1 MPRRL
6 ALIVGIG
13 RYQAFSQLPTA
24 LRDAETMA
32 HVLKQVAGFD
42 EVLTLIDPDA
52 GQLAEAS
59 EYLFAEKE
67 PDDLLL
73 FYFSGHGIKDERG
86 MLHLAVPRTRKH
98 ASGELVRATAVSC
111 RHIHD
116 IMSGS
121 RSRRQVVILDCCF
134 SGAFAEGLQPKD
146 GGHIDM
152 RAQLGGE
159 GRAVLTSSA
168 STQFSFDTSET
179 GLSTYTQYI
188 VNGIATG
195 EADLNHDGLIT
206 IDELHEYAKARVQ
219 AARPAMSPQIL
230 PTREGYSIVISA
242 ARKADPGRAYAAKV
256 REVASAT
263 GEVSRVAAQILGLRR
278 QQLGLSDAQAEMIE
292 ETELRPRR
300 ARADARRELRR
311 AVYQARR
318 RGRVR
323 SEQSLLN
330 ELRVALDLGEGELH
344 AMLAEPLSAQ
354 QAMVLGVWFWPQRL
368 LLAAAV
374 LAAAGTVTYVA
385 LSLTQSTPSSPAS
398 PGPTVARTTATEAP
412 AEHPE
417 PSSRQPDPPTSRPS
431 ERAPSGPA
439 WLEPSHDEPARAE
452 PARDEPAREEPRAPE
467 PRDPAPGIDPLP
479 PSPGSEPPSNPAIT
493 TSSWVIRLTSDSS
506 LDEAKQW
513 AAMLADR
520 TLEGA
525 ALRPQIVRHGR
536 YYCILIGPYDDEYEA
551 NRLLPTAKLL
561 LGQGGYV
568 QYMPRWC
575 SYMYDQYDG
584 VRTCIR

>member
-1 MPRRL
+1 MPRRI
-6 ALIVGIG
+6 ALVVGIG
-13 RYQAFSQLPTA
+13 RYQALSQLPTA
-24 LRDAETMA
+24 LRDADTMA

-42 EVLTLIDPDA
+42 EVMTLIDPDA

-59 EYLFAEKE
+59 EYLFAGKE
-67 PDDLLL
+67 TEDLLL
-73 FYFSGHGIKDERG
+73 FYFSGHGVKDERG
-86 MLHLAVPRTRKH
+86 LLHLAVPRTRKH

-134 SGAFAEGLQPKD
+134 SGAFAEGMQPKD
-146 GGHIDM
+146 GGHIDL

-168 STQFSFDTSET
+168 STQYSFDASET

-219 AARPAMSPQIL
+219 ASRPGMSPQIL
-230 PTREGYSIVISA
+230 PTREGYSIIISA

-256 REVASAT
+256 REVASAA
-263 GEVSRVAAQILGLRR
+263 GDIPRVAAQILALRR
-278 QQLGLSDAQAEMIE
+278 QQLGLSDVEAEAIE
-292 ETELRPRR
+292 ESELRPRR
-300 ARADARRELRR
+300 ARANARGELRR
-311 AVYQARR
+311 AVYRARK

-330 ELRVALDLGEGELH
+330 ELRVALDLGEAELH
-344 AMLAEPLSAQ
+344 ALLAEPLSAQ

-368 LLAAAV
+368 LLAAGV
-374 LAAAGTVTYVA
+374 LAIAAAGTYLA
-385 LSLTQSTPSSPAS
+385 LSWTNAGPEKPLDPGVVTQGPAPTNTPDKPAPRAPENHFETPPRPSPA
-398 PGPTVARTTATEAP
+398 PAPELHDKPMPREPT
-412 AEHPE
+412 AE
-417 PSSRQPDPPTSRPS
+417 PDPPT
-431 ERAPSGPA
+431 G
-439 WLEPSHDEPARAE
+439 LDT
-452 PARDEPAREEPRAPE
+452 
-467 PRDPAPGIDPLP
+467 LP
-479 PSPGSEPPSNPAIT
+479 PAPGSEPPSNPDIT
-493 TSSWVIRLTSDSS
+493 TSSWVLRLSSDSS

-513 AAMLADR
+513 AAVLAGR
-520 TLEGA
+520 TLDGV

-536 YYCILIGPYDDEYEA
+536 YYCILIGPYESEYEA
-551 NRLLPTAKLL
+551 QRLLPTAKLL

-568 QYMPRWC
+568 HYMPRWC

-584 VRTCIR
+584 VRTCVR